1 MYSYKRCIQLCKED
15 LLTYTDEQLYQ
26 LGGVMGIHLNKDRD
40 QLAEEI
46 ATMLINKNWRSRK
59 AHMLE
64 AELPYAGDIRK
75 AMQEPDRRVAI
86 PAIRAI
92 QAWRAEHERERHKEL
107 VKESQEK
114 VVPEQAKDCSN
125 EQDFITQ
132 DDWDADNLP
141 QVKITLLDKTNPI
154 HGPSYTLCFRRDTLQ
169 QWIGDPKHEMAV
181 WLPTRKGKGM
191 DADGL
196 GLPGSKGTG
205 PSANSI
211 YTQLPDGS
219 YTAVPENVSLFDPKY
234 TNFIGVPIA
243 TNIRLGNLAA
253 TTGVSELHGQV
264 PGKVTYLLIPAQDN
278 LHNTLVT
285 DFLYSLLDR
294 QYVNEAFAL
303 LGTLQN
309 TGLPENEIID
319 TFNNAIEESII
330 TDPDWDQLVSF
341 SQNEALTALA
351 SDKVYSKLPKFRE
364 FVQELNT
371 NINYQNDEKLG
382 AGTLQKIFQ
391 LLTITTSQN
400 IDPSIVEDL
409 VKAYKAISAEFYPAW
424 VEDDLLKLIDRMT
437 DEQLIKSSQEL
448 LDKYPAVDKDY
459 DEQGQRKGP
468 RGYEEEEQ
476 YPEDFIPLGG
486 SETELSQEF
495 VQYARE
501 LESALESLPAT
512 PPIDYSEIESDVESI
527 PSELESDVES
537 DDESEEESELESD
550 VESD

>member
-1 MYSYKRCIQLCKED
+1 
-15 LLTYTDEQLYQ
+15 
-26 LGGVMGIHLNKDRD
+26 
-40 QLAEEI
+40 
-46 ATMLINKNWRSRK
+46 
-59 AHMLE
+59 
-64 AELPYAGDIRK
+64 
-75 AMQEPDRRVAI
+75 
-86 PAIRAI
+86 
-92 QAWRAEHERERHKEL
+92 
-107 VKESQEK
+107 
-114 VVPEQAKDCSN
+114 
-125 EQDFITQ
+125 
-132 DDWDADNLP
+132 
-141 QVKITLLDKTNPI
+141 
-154 HGPSYTLCFRRDTLQ
+154 LQ
-169 QWIGDPKHEMAV
+169 QWVEDPKHDMAV
-181 WLPTRKGKGM
+181 WLPNKKGEGM

-196 GLPGSKGTG
+196 GLPDSEGTG
-205 PSANSI
+205 PSTNSI
-211 YTQLPDGS
+211 YTQLPDGT
-219 YTAVPENVSLFDPKY
+219 YITIPIPLEVTSLVDPKY

-512 PPIDYSEIESDVESI
+512 
-527 PSELESDVES
+527 
-537 DDESEEESELESD
+537 
-550 VESD
+550 